1 MSTTELKLEII
12 NKITSITDT
21 EILSEIY
28 RLVNLESNMETSYK
42 LSEEEKKA
50 IELGLKEVKEG
61 RLYSNE
67 QADNLIQEW
76 LKK

>member
-50 IELGLKEVKEG
+50 IELGLKDVKEG

>member
-1 MSTTELKLEII
+1 MSTTELKLAII
-12 NKITSITDT
+12 NKITSIKDT

-28 RLVNLESNMETSYK
+28 RLVNLGSNIDTSYK

-50 IELGLKEVKEG
+50 IELGLKDVKEG

>member
-28 RLVNLESNMETSYK
+28 RLVNLESNIDTSYK

-50 IELGLKEVKEG
+50 IELGLKDVKEG

>member
-1 MSTTELKLEII
+1 MSATELKLEII
-12 NKITSITDT
+12 NKITSITDP

-28 RLVNLESNMETSYK
+28 RLVNLVSNMETSYN

-50 IELGLKEVKEG
+50 IEIGLKDIKEG
-61 RLYSNE
+61 RVFTSE

>member
-1 MSTTELKLEII
+1 MSATELKLESI
-12 NKITSITDT
+12 NKIISITDT

-28 RLVNLESNMETSYK
+28 RLVNLESNLETSFI

-50 IELGLKEVKEG
+50 IELGLNDIKEG
-61 RLYSNE
+61 RVYTSEKANYLL
-67 QADNLIQEW
+67 QKW

>member
-1 MSTTELKLEII
+1 MSATELKLEII
-12 NKITSITDT
+12 NKITSITNT
-21 EILSEIY
+21 EILLEIF
-28 RLVNLESNMETSYK
+28 RLVNLESKLETSFI

-50 IELGLKEVKEG
+50 IELGLNDIKEG
-61 RLYSNE
+61 RVYTNE

>member
-1 MSTTELKLEII
+1 MSTTDLKLEII

-50 IELGLKEVKEG
+50 IELGLKDVKEG

>member
-1 MSTTELKLEII
+1 MSTTGLKLEII

-28 RLVNLESNMETSYK
+28 RLVNLESNMDTSYK

-50 IELGLKEVKEG
+50 IELGLKDVKEG
-61 RLYSNE
+61 RFYSNE